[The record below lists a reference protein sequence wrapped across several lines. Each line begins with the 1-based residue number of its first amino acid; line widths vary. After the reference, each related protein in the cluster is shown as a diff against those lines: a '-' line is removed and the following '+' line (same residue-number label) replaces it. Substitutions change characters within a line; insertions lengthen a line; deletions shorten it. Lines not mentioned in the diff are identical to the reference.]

1 LRKARQLVSSASKKS
16 RAELNMID
24 TDESVYDELYSTV
37 ENEITQLRVVL
48 QAVEAKEKERV
59 WLRGKTSGEMDDT
72 RLGKDVWFVLVVRCL
87 YGMAI
92 ICTQPQ
98 FAFFWF
104 LFGGVLFVSSFFF
117 GARLQF
123 S

>member
-1 LRKARQLVSSASKKS
+1 MVNARQLVSSASKKS

-72 RLGKDVWFVLVVRCL
+72 RLGKDVWFVLVVRC
-87 YGMAI
+87 
-92 ICTQPQ
+92 
-98 FAFFWF
+98 
-104 LFGGVLFVSSFFF
+104 
-117 GARLQF
+117 
-123 S
+123 